1 MGEKR
6 INKSPSEI
14 AREADYHKRQH
25 GNQEGFSNK
34 DPRQEK
40 VAKETP
46 RELKNRKNR
55 ESKTRSAIMRTDLS
69 LLGGSISFPANLNEY
84 IETLVLSEN
93 CGVSNDDKASAIFS
107 PTLKAITD
115 LPIGLLT
122 EKECMLPRAL
132 VPSGFSEILRHCRRM
147 ISVSGDKSYIAYA
160 VAGWKTCS
168 VDRAAFRKMQ
178 VTAQQNALRHLDAH
192 ARALAQI
199 EADHPKLFEAILC
212 GRHKTA
218 LDLLSQRTPE
228 SVLKPHHIRAVIA
241 EHGLIYCLHDLQLIA
256 ARAHAAEANPFES
269 LASST
274 MIQMKPENIANQSRR
289 QAATLNSL
297 LAQYATLS
305 EELGGKLPPEE
316 IPDRESLRSLAN
328 QVRYEAKKTGTNLL
342 SHRSQID
349 DLIRFMRNNPVSKNL
364 TYLAILHQP
373 VSRNGMATSFN
384 AFWFSGLSA
393 TQTVSVAILRYLQA
407 EKTIKM
413 LIEERDPRSVRPLR
427 EHTAMPAYELSPK
440 APDTFREAQDLLFML
455 RQNILHDKDFTTNE
469 ESVWER
475 SDREGR
481 PPIKKAAEV
490 LKEWGQREIGA
501 DKGSLD
507 DAGRTYYLL
516 DVIPEHRLAY

>member
-25 GNQEGFSNK
+25 GKKKDFSTE
-34 DPRQEK
+34 DPRQDE
-40 VAKETP
+40 VTKETA

-69 LLGGSISFPANLNEY
+69 LLGGSISLPTDLNEY
-84 IETLVLSEN
+84 IETLVQSEKF
-93 CGVSNDDKASAIFS
+93 GVSDCDKASAIFS

-122 EKECMLPRAL
+122 EKECMLPRAFL
-132 VPSGFSEILRHCRRM
+132 PSGFSEILHHCQRM

-160 VAGWKTCS
+160 VAGWEACS
-168 VDRAAFRKMQ
+168 VSRTDFRKIQ
-178 VTAQQNALRHLDAH
+178 VTAERNASDHLAAH

-199 EADHPKLFEAILC
+199 EADHPKLYEAILC
-212 GRHKTA
+212 GQHKTA
-218 LDLLSQRTPE
+218 LNLLSQTMPKL
-228 SVLKPHHIRAVIA
+228 VLKQHRVPAVIA

-256 ARAHAAEANPFES
+256 ARARAAEANPFES

-274 MIQMKPENIANQSRR
+274 MVQMKPENMANQSRR

-297 LAQYATLS
+297 LAQYTTLS
-305 EELGGKLPPEE
+305 EELGGKPPPEE
-316 IPDRESLRSLAN
+316 IPDGESLQFLAN
-328 QVRYEAKKTGTNLL
+328 QVRYEAKNRGTDLFSYRL
-342 SHRSQID
+342 QID
-349 DLIRFMRNNPVSKNL
+349 DLVRFMRNNTLSKSQTFL
-364 TYLAILHQP
+364 DIVGQP
-373 VSRNGMATSFN
+373 VSRNGMAASFN
-384 AFWFSGLSA
+384 ALWFSGLSA

-407 EKTIKM
+407 EKTIE
-413 LIEERDPRSVRPLR
+413 LLVDERDPRSKRPLR
-427 EHTAMPAYELSPK
+427 EHTAMPAYDLSPK
-440 APDTFREAQDLLFML
+440 APNTIREAQDLLFML
-455 RQNILHDKDFTTNE
+455 RQTILHDKDFTAKE

-481 PPIKKAAEV
+481 SPIKKAVKV

-507 DAGRTYYLL
+507 DEGRTYYLL